1 MLNRAPHQLHG
12 QQVLTLE
19 EWMNSREFVST
30 LSAPVLQR
38 TIENQRQPKEH
49 LRYEPT
55 VVYHLAERAK
65 ARGVDLARASGPW
78 QVRERLLARPGRNS
92 LQTIPVVTNEHTEV
106 MVDTVEH
113 ASDVAGLLNWCG
125 VHELEPVPELNP
137 PGE

>member
-1 MLNRAPHQLHG
+1 
-12 QQVLTLE
+12 
-19 EWMNSREFVST
+19 MNSKEFALS
-30 LSAPVLQR
+30 LSAPVLQQ
-38 TIENQRQPKEH
+38 TIKNQRQPKEH

-65 ARGVDLARASGPW
+65 ARGVDLAEASGPW
-78 QVRERLLARPGRNS
+78 RVHERRLARPGRNS
-92 LQTIPVVTNEHTEV
+92 LHSIPVVTNEITEV

-125 VHELEPVPELNP
+125 VQELEPVPELTP

>member
-1 MLNRAPHQLHG
+1 
-12 QQVLTLE
+12 
-19 EWMNSREFVST
+19 MNSREFVST

-38 TIENQRQPKEH
+38 TIENQRQPREH

-65 ARGVDLARASGPW
+65 ARGVDLAGADGPW
-78 QVRERLLARPGRNS
+78 QVRQRRLARPGRNS
-92 LQTIPVVTNEHTEV
+92 LHMIPVVTNEHTEV

-125 VHELEPVPELNP
+125 VQELEPVPELTP